1 MRESIDQIRLM
12 LIISDMALVFMLTV
26 SLGVIMEQ
34 VFLSVVISGAAME

>member
-12 LIISDMALVFMLTV
+12 LIISDMALVFMLAV